1 MLIENF
7 SKVFDI
13 GVWYGAYSVRLSY
26 LTYNF
31 RYLMDLVTTVPMV
44 LTFVRTVFVYFWT
57 VVVEFFGD
65 A

>member
-1 MLIENF
+1 M
-7 SKVFDI
+7 FDI
-13 GVWYGAYSVRLSY
+13 GVWYGAYSVLLSY

-31 RYLMDLVTTVPMV
+31 RYLIDLVTTVPMA